1 MSNLILKVTI
11 RKADKSDSSEIIRLI
26 KELAEFEKLEP
37 PDKLACR
44 RLIKDAFS
52 INPPFEILVAENY
65 QNILAY
71 AFYFYTYST
80 FRARKTLY
88 LEDIYVSNLYRS
100 HGIGQRIFKQ
110 LIRIAKKNRCS
121 RMEWCVLN
129 WNKNAIKFYEK
140 IGANPLDEWTYYR
153 LVLD

>member
-1 MSNLILKVTI
+1 MKVTI

-80 FRARKTLY
+80 FRARKNFVSGRY
-88 LEDIYVSNLYRS
+88 LRFELVSL
-100 HGIGQRIFKQ
+100 
-110 LIRIAKKNRCS
+110 AWNRT
-121 RMEWCVLN
+121 
-129 WNKNAIKFYEK
+129 
-140 IGANPLDEWTYYR
+140 TYF
-153 LVLD
+153 